1 MNNFHVSRVIHEI
14 IFYHLFVP
22 FIVPFIDLAA
32 IALVVAF
39 LFLFSQ
45 YQSSGSDESIK
56 IAAYKEVLKNV
67 SYYYFFFLYPNPL
80 NNFEVFLFL
89 SRELIIF
96 IHHQWVY
103 WLQFGSVPI
112 YYEVVS
118 SCWADGDFVF
128 CKLDT
133 WLIISLEYPKT

>member
-1 MNNFHVSRVIHEI
+1 
-14 IFYHLFVP
+14 VP

-32 IALVVAF
+32 IAFVVAF

-67 SYYYFFFLYPNPL
+67 SYYYFFFLYPSPL

-103 WLQFGSVPI
+103 
-112 YYEVVS
+112 
-118 SCWADGDFVF
+118 
-128 CKLDT
+128 
-133 WLIISLEYPKT
+133 

>member
-45 YQSSGSDESIK
+45 YQSSGSDES
-56 IAAYKEVLKNV
+56 AYKEVLKNV
-67 SYYYFFFLYPNPL
+67 SYYYFFFLYPSPL

>member
-14 IFYHLFVP
+14 IFYHLFVL

-67 SYYYFFFLYPNPL
+67 SYYYFFFLYPSPL
-80 NNFEVFLFL
+80 NNFEVFLFFIKRAYYFY
-89 SRELIIF
+89 SSSMGVLIAIWECAH
-96 IHHQWVY
+96 I
-103 WLQFGSVPI
+103 L
-112 YYEVVS
+112 
-118 SCWADGDFVF
+118 
-128 CKLDT
+128 
-133 WLIISLEYPKT
+133 